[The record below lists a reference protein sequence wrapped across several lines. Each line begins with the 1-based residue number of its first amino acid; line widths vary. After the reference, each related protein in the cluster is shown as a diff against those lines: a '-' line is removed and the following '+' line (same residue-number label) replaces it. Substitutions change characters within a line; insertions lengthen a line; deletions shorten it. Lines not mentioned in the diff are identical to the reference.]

1 LLGLS
6 SHGGNKNVCPI
17 LFGFHLNNSNY
28 ILNKCT
34 RMMENQSK
42 HENVIAIWV
51 EIIKNSSTLKAELNK
66 I

>member
-1 LLGLS
+1 MCVLGLFS
-6 SHGGNKNVCPI
+6 QGGNKNVCPK

-28 ILNKCT
+28 ILKKCT

-51 EIIKNSSTLKAELNK
+51 ER
-66 I
+66 